1 MIFRIVPRAS
11 SNENLIAAKRKKKKE
26 EKIHDWFHYWRMMN
40 WLPFWNT
47 RVHPGFLVVLNLK
60 FPASD
65 FRTIVFFGIT
75 LFFLLRFTASHYTFD
90 IFKLFLRP
98 AMYTLLFI
106 IDKLL

>member
-26 EKIHDWFHYWRMMN
+26 EKIHDWFHYWRMN